1 MVGALLF
8 IDAILVLTRTFP
20 FLSLHRDRHRTHFNV
35 LSQIF
40 PTDLVQ
46 YAADRGLLAEVLEL
60 EAPDAGAPSL
70 GATQD
75 YPPLPPPASG
85 SYL

>member
-1 MVGALLF
+1 MRRPLLTQSCGLF
-8 IDAILVLTRTFP
+8 A
-20 FLSLHRDRHRTHFNV
+20 SSNCDRHRTHFNV

-40 PTDLVQ
+40 PADLVQ
-46 YAADRGLLAEVLEL
+46 YAADRGLLAEVLEP

-75 YPPLPPPASG
+75 YPPLAPPTSG